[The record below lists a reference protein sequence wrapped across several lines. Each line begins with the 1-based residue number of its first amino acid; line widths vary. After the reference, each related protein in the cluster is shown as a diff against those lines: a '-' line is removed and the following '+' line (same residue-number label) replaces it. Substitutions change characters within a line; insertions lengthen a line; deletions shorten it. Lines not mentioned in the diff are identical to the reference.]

1 MMKRKTLLRKIAN
14 IGLASAFSL
23 LLVSCGEETTH
34 KALGAKLHV
43 VATTTM
49 IGDMAEAVGG
59 ERIELTVLMGPG
71 VDPHLYKPRPSD
83 RAALSKAD
91 LIFYNGLLLEGQ
103 MAALYDQAKERG
115 KPVHAVVAGIPS
127 DKLIGDGEDNSH
139 PDPHVWGDVELWRSA
154 LVEVVD
160 AFVDADAANAAEY
173 RARADAYD
181 AQLVALHAWAKVR
194 MAEVPENKRL
204 LVTSHDAFSYFGRAY
219 GFEVLGI
226 QGISTASQAGVADLA
241 NTVDL
246 LKKREINAI
255 FTENSVSPDLINA
268 VKRDAGVKVGGE
280 LFSDSTGAKGVMETA
295 SGETYDVSTYV
306 GMIKH
311 NVNTIVEN
319 LK

>member
-1 MMKRKTLLRKIAN
+1 MGQIGVITLLL
-14 IGLASAFSL
+14 G
-23 LLVSCGEETTH
+23 SCGEESTT
-34 KALGAKLHV
+34 KAPGDKLHV

-49 IGDMAEAVGG
+49 IGDMVAAVGG
-59 ERIELTVLMGPG
+59 DRVELTVLMGPG

-83 RAALSKAD
+83 RAALSNAD

-103 MAALYDQAKERG
+103 MAALFDQAKERG
-115 KPVHAVVAGIPS
+115 KPVHAVVAGISPG
-127 DKLIGDGEDNSH
+127 KLIGAGDENNH
-139 PDPHVWGDVELWRSA
+139 PDPHVWGDVELWRLA

-160 AFVDADAANAAEY
+160 AFIDADAANAEEY
-173 RARADAYD
+173 RVRAEAYD
-181 AQLVALHAWAKVR
+181 AELIALHEWAEER
-194 MAEVPENKRL
+194 MAEVPANKRL

-226 QGISTASQAGVADLA
+226 QGISTASQAGVADVA

-246 LKKREINAI
+246 LKKRGISAI

-280 LFSDSTGAKGVMETA
+280 LFSDSTGAKGVMETVG
-295 SGETYDVSTYV
+295 GETYDVSTYV

>member
-1 MMKRKTLLRKIAN
+1 MGIFRMGTT
-14 IGLASAFSL
+14 IGLMVVGSFL
-23 LLVSCGEETTH
+23 LGSCGNGEKVATSSD
-34 KALGAKLHV
+34 KLNV

-49 IGDMAEAVGG
+49 IGDMVQAVGG

-83 RAALSKAD
+83 RSALSKAD

-103 MAALYDQAKERG
+103 MSSLFDQSKERG
-115 KPVHAVVAGIPS
+115 KPVYAVVGGIPHA
-127 DKLIGDGEDNSH
+127 KLIGDGEGNDH
-139 PDPHVWGDVELWRSA
+139 ADPHVWGDVQLWRSA
-154 LVEVVD
+154 LVEVVN
-160 AFVDADAANAAEY
+160 AFVDADAANAEEY
-173 RARADAYD
+173 RARGEAYD
-181 AQLVALHAWAKVR
+181 AQLAALHEWAKER
-194 MAEVPENKRL
+194 MAEVPEKKRL

-226 QGISTASQAGVADLA
+226 QGISTASQAGVADVA

-246 LKKREINAI
+246 LKERGINAI

-268 VKRDAGVKVGGE
+268 VKRDAGVEIGGE
-280 LFSDSTGAKGVMETA
+280 LFSDSTGAKGVMETVG
-295 SGETYDVSTYV
+295 GETYDVSTYV

-311 NVNTIVEN
+311 NVNTIVEH